1 MTRGHLGHE
10 LAGGQGNAEP
20 LRQDPGGDARQAV
33 DPDGG
38 GLCASAQ
45 SGSPGPQGHMH
56 RWRDEEQEGGLE
68 VTGSIWFHLG
78 TLEAEF
84 QGDGGVQQ

>member
-1 MTRGHLGHE
+1 MTGGQLGHE

-68 VTGSIWFHLG
+68 VTGSIYFHSG
-78 TLEAEF
+78 TL
-84 QGDGGVQQ
+84 